1 MSLTKAQE
9 KDIVVRFNNGERNKT
24 ALAAEF
30 GVSPRTIGRV
40 LERASVKKTK
50 ALEIVKSLKKEPKFT
65 VGDIVTGTKE
75 SCGPYRITTD
85 KASMLVVKV
94 CGDDM
99 GVKVLASQDFPEH
112 VGDVFDVLTKFFVK
126 VGHQTATEEV
136 AEPVVEPEKA
146 EQTFK
151 VGDRVVLVD
160 ISDYIQN
167 TSNTEGNTGVVEQVF
182 KYDALPYYVRW
193 DNGSFNTYYEHSLE
207 LIAEP
212 AKVKEEATYIVS
224 DMAITLMFNGNM
236 QLIDSTHPYFKEVKE
251 AIEAGSFS
259 KAAEMMDIK
268 KAIESFSEGLLK
280 IQSGKVLFRG
290 VEVRNELTSKI
301 VALMSQ
307 GNEGFKGFA
316 KFMAKVMDNPSS
328 STRER
333 LMAFA
338 AAEDIGITT
347 EGLLICYKNVKED
360 FRPSRA
366 GKWELVDGEWSYDS
380 TKYHDNS
387 VGSVCEMPRSEVD
400 DRDEQTCSKGL
411 HVMSLHY
418 AKEFWGTSGH
428 TMVVHVDPVDFVSIP
443 TDYNNSKARVCKY
456 TVASELTKKE
466 LDALL
471 AKV

>member
-1 MSLTKAQE
+1 MSLTKSQE

-50 ALEIVKSLKKEPKFT
+50 ALEIVKGFKAPAFV
-65 VGDIVTGTKE
+65 VGDIVTGNE
-75 SCGPYRITTD
+75 GVEEEYYITTQD
-85 KASMLVVKV
+85 ASMEVVKV
-94 CGDDM
+94 LDSRYID
-99 GVKVLASQDFPEH
+99 VKILAHELMPRE
-112 VGDVFDVLTKFFVK
+112 VGKTYTVDSKYFVK
-126 VGHQTATEEV
+126 VGHKSVDTEETVEAPV
-136 AEPVVEPEKA
+136 AKPVNA
-146 EQTFK
+146 
-151 VGDRVVLVD
+151 
-160 ISDYIQN
+160 
-167 TSNTEGNTGVVEQVF
+167 
-182 KYDALPYYVRW
+182 
-193 DNGSFNTYYEHSLE
+193 
-207 LIAEP
+207 
-212 AKVKEEATYIVS
+212 KEEATYIVS

-236 QLIDSTHPYFKEVKE
+236 QLIDSTHPYFKEVKA
-251 AIEAGSFS
+251 AIESGEFS

-280 IQSGKVLFRG
+280 IQCGKVLFRG

-333 LMAFA
+333 LMQFA

-347 EGLLICYKNVKED
+347 EGLLICYKNVKGD

-418 AKEFWGTSGH
+418 AKSFWGTSGH

-456 TVASELTKKE
+456 TVVSELTKKE

>member
-1 MSLTKAQE
+1 MSLTKIQE
-9 KDIVVRFNNGERNKT
+9 KVIVTRFQNGERNKT

-30 GVSPRTIGRV
+30 GVSPRTIGRI
-40 LERASVKKTK
+40 LERAS
-50 ALEIVKSLKKEPKFT
+50 KEKEAAPVAPVVTTNTFK
-65 VGDIVTGTKE
+65 VGDIVTGTE
-75 SCGPYRITTD
+75 DSFEFYRITTD
-85 KASMLVVKV
+85 DASLEVVKV
-94 CGDDM
+94 IDESAMEVEVISHPDYPD
-99 GVKVLASQDFPEH
+99 A
-112 VGDVFDVLTKFFVK
+112 VGDVYEVLSRHFVK
-126 VGHQTATEEV
+126 VGHKSFTEVE
-136 AEPVVEPEKA
+136 AEDVV
-146 EQTFK
+146 
-151 VGDRVVLVD
+151 
-160 ISDYIQN
+160 
-167 TSNTEGNTGVVEQVF
+167 
-182 KYDALPYYVRW
+182 
-193 DNGSFNTYYEHSLE
+193 
-207 LIAEP
+207 EP

-280 IQSGKVLFRG
+280 IQSGKVMFRG

-333 LMAFA
+333 LMDFA

-366 GKWELVDGEWSYDS
+366 GKWELVEGEWTYYA

-418 AKEFWGTSGH
+418 AKSFWGTSGH

-456 TVASELTKKE
+456 TVVSELTQKE

>member
-1 MSLTKAQE
+1 MYLTKAQE

-50 ALEIVKSLKKEPKFT
+50 ALEIVKGFKTPTFV
-65 VGDIVTGTKE
+65 VGDIVTGTEE
-75 SCGPYRITTD
+75 SRGPYIITTD
-85 KASMLVVKV
+85 KASLLVVKV
-94 CGDDM
+94 M
-99 GVKVLASQDFPEH
+99 GKMMEVQVLANPEYRTYI
-112 VGDVFDVLTKFFVK
+112 GNVFEVQSKYFVK
-126 VGHQTATEEV
+126 VGHQTTVDEV
-136 AEPVVEPEKA
+136 AEPVPVEPEKV
-146 EQTFK
+146 EQAFK

-160 ISDYIQN
+160 AGDFSPSL
-167 TSNTEGNTGVVEQVF
+167 SNTEGNTGIILSITVGSTLPVF
-182 KYDALPYYVRW
+182 VKW
-193 DNGSFNTYYEHSLE
+193 DNGTTNTYYEHNLE
-207 LIAEP
+207 LIPEP
-212 AKVKEEATYIVS
+212 EKVKEEATYIVS

-366 GKWELVDGEWSYDS
+366 GMWERVDGEWVYDA
-380 TKYHDNS
+380 TKYYDNH
-387 VGSVCEMPRSEVD
+387 VGQSPEMPRSEVD

-418 AKEFWGTSGH
+418 AKSFWGTSGH